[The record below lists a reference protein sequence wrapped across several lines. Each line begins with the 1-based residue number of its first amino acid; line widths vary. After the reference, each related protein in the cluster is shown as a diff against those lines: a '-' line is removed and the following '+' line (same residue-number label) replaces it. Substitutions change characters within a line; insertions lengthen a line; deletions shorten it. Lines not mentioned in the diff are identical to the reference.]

1 MDKEVSMPLGVVV
14 ERREI
19 DNPWQDWSWR
29 PVAVIPGAPD
39 LEAWTELSSDAVSVR
54 YHAATLPLTLHRK
67 ETEAYRQNLSNNP
80 PVVYVVLEPDDQP
93 DTVYEYKPS
102 SVTVSPY
109 EAQDSLDSGE
119 EIVEGVTMPD
129 GMIGW
134 VQAFVDAHHVDEPFK
149 KRKRKRYAT
158 HDVEFG
164 KPPPIAKKRGSG
176 GDH

>member
-1 MDKEVSMPLGVVV
+1 MEKELSMPLGVVV

-29 PVAVIPGAPD
+29 PVAVIPGAPAV
-39 LEAWTELSSDAVSVR
+39 EAWTELSSDAVSVR

-67 ETEAYRQNLSNNP
+67 ETEAYRQNLANKT
-80 PVVYVVLEPDDQP
+80 PVVYVVLEPDEQAEA
-93 DTVYEYKPS
+93 VYEYKPA
-102 SVTVSPY
+102 SVTISPY

-129 GMIGW
+129 GMIAW
-134 VQAFVDAHHVDEPFK
+134 VQAFVDKHHVDEPFK

-164 KPPPIAKKRGSG
+164 KPPPVSKKRGSG